1 MTSPVE
7 TRAASDPSTPDY
19 RDGVTPEQAEAH
31 RARMKTLRE
40 EQRKK
45 VQERKEKRGV
55 LIVNTGN
62 GKGKSTAAYGTAIRS
77 IGHGKRVGMVLFV
90 KGSWKTGE
98 KEIFPT
104 LPNLDFVVAGEGFTW
119 DTQDL
124 ERDIACA
131 QHGWKRAIEMIEAAR
146 QDPKAYHLIVLD
158 ELNIA
163 IRYGYISIDEV
174 VSVLDSRPEH
184 LNVIVTGRDAKDAL
198 IEIADTVSEMVP
210 VRHAFQRGVR
220 AQRGIEF

>member
-1 MTSPVE
+1 MSTTPK
-7 TRAASDPSTPDY
+7 TCPKTQSDEPDY
-19 RDGVTPEQAEAH
+19 SDGVTAEQAVDH
-31 RARMKTLRE
+31 RVRMRALRE

-45 VQERKEKRGV
+45 VSERKEKRGV
-55 LIVNTGN
+55 LIVNTGD
-62 GKGKSTAAYGTAIRS
+62 GKGKSTAAYGTALRS

-131 QHGWKRAIEMIEAAR
+131 RHGWERAVEMIEAAR
-146 QDPKAYHLIVLD
+146 LDPSAYHLIVLD

-163 IRYGYISIDEV
+163 IRYGYIPIDEV
-174 VSVLDSRPEH
+174 VSVLDARPEH
-184 LNVIVTGRDAKDAL
+184 LNVIVTGRDAKPAL
-198 IEIADTVSEMVP
+198 IDIADTVSEMVP
-210 VRHAFQRGVR
+210 VRHAFQRGIR

>member
-1 MTSPVE
+1 MTTTPDN
-7 TRAASDPSTPDY
+7 TTDDQPTMPDY
-19 RDGVTPEQAEAH
+19 RGGVTPEQAEAH
-31 RARMKTLRE
+31 RARMKALRE

-45 VQERKEKRGV
+45 VSERKEKRGV

-62 GKGKSTAAYGTAIRS
+62 GKGKSTAAYGTALRS

-131 QHGWKRAIEMIEAAR
+131 LHGWERAVEMIEASR
-146 QDPKAYHLIVLD
+146 QDPNAYHLIVLD

-163 IRYGYISIDEV
+163 IRYGYIPLDEV
-174 VSVLDSRPEH
+174 ISVLDSRPEH
-184 LNVIVTGRDAKDAL
+184 LNVIVTGRDAKPEL

-210 VRHAFQRGVR
+210 IRHAFQRGIR